1 MGSRYQNGGV
11 LIAGLP
17 SICMDDMSVQG
28 IGAVIIIYGGII
40 VITIGILFIISKFWS
55 ALILGDTGFILWWGA
70 VIFVS
75 IALYAGSGLL
85 LRKLGKI

>member
-1 MGSRYQNGGV
+1 M
-11 LIAGLP
+11 
-17 SICMDDMSVQG
+17 CMDDMSVQG

-40 VITIGILFIISKFWS
+40 VITIGILFIIAKFWG
-55 ALILGDTGFILWWGA
+55 ALVSGDTGFILWWGS

-75 IALYAGSGLL
+75 IALYGGSGLL